1 MKYRSTRSLSGSSD
15 LYSFEE
21 VLFSPG
27 LDPIF
32 RFKKNSI
39 MKIFSFL

>member
-27 LDPIF
+27 LDPF
-32 RFKKNSI
+32 LDFKKFHYDD
-39 MKIFSFL
+39 FSFL